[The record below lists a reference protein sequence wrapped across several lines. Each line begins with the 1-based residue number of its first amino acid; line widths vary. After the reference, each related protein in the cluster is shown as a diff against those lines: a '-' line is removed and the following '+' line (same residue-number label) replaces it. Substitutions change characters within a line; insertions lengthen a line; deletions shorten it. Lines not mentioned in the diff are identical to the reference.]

1 MTQRYR
7 HTKIVTNNYLATSEM
22 REEIAST
29 EEMDKPR
36 RRRMDAGERQEEII
50 QAALDLA
57 ARHGVESVTTQ
68 DMADALGLTQGA
80 IFRHFPTKDDIW
92 LAAIHWVR
100 SRLMKVVS
108 AAAAKGENPL
118 DALEKMFFAHVSFIA
133 RHPAIPRMVFSDQL
147 LRRDTR
153 LKLLIQEILTGYEA
167 KIAGLLDQAKV
178 AGLVRQDVDEDSA
191 ATLFIGMIQ
200 GLVLQ
205 SSIFGGRRSLPEE
218 AKKVFPI
225 YLKGIRARID

>member
-1 MTQRYR
+1 
-7 HTKIVTNNYLATSEM
+7 M
-22 REEIAST
+22 REEMTST
-29 EEMDKPR
+29 EDVEKPR

-100 SRLMKVVS
+100 GRLMKVVDS
-108 AAAAKGENPL
+108 AATKGENPL

-167 KIAGLLDQAKV
+167 KIAGLLGQAKA
-178 AGLVRQDVDEDSA
+178 AGLARQDVDEDSA

-225 YLKGIRARID
+225 YLDGIRARAPDSCHARKTEVKRGRI

>member
-1 MTQRYR
+1 M
-7 HTKIVTNNYLATSEM
+7 SGEM
-22 REEIAST
+22 REEMTSA
-29 EEMDKPR
+29 EEAGRPR
-36 RRRMDAGERQEEII
+36 RRRMDAGERQDEIVRT
-50 QAALDLA
+50 ALDLA
-57 ARHGVESVTTQ
+57 AKHGVESVTTQ

-100 SRLMKVVS
+100 GRLMKVVDS
-108 AAAAKGENPL
+108 AAIKGKDPL
-118 DALEKMFFAHVSFIA
+118 DALERMFFAHVAFIA

-153 LKLLIQEILTGYEA
+153 LKLMIQEILTGYEA
-167 KIAGLLDQAKV
+167 RIADLLGQAKEAGLA
-178 AGLVRQDVDEDSA
+178 RQDVDEDSA

-205 SSIFGGRRSLPEE
+205 SSIFGGRRSLIDE

-225 YLKGIRARID
+225 YLDGIRDRVPDLCHDRKTEVKRARI

>member
-1 MTQRYR
+1 
-7 HTKIVTNNYLATSEM
+7 
-22 REEIAST
+22 
-29 EEMDKPR
+29 
-36 RRRMDAGERQEEII
+36 
-50 QAALDLA
+50 
-57 ARHGVESVTTQ
+57 
-68 DMADALGLTQGA
+68 LTQGA

-100 SRLMKVVS
+100 GRLMKVVDS
-108 AAAAKGENPL
+108 AAIKGKDPL
-118 DALEKMFFAHVSFIA
+118 DALERMFFAHVAFIA

-153 LKLLIQEILTGYEA
+153 LKLMIQEILTGYEA
-167 KIAGLLDQAKV
+167 RIADLLGQAKEAGLA
-178 AGLVRQDVDEDSA
+178 RQDVDEDSA

-205 SSIFGGRRSLPEE
+205 SSIFGGRRSLIDE

-225 YLKGIRARID
+225 YLDGIRDRVPDLCHDRKTEVKRARI